1 MASAVGSCAAR
12 AAPRALADAA
22 GRARVGAWLAE
33 IAGTDAGREL
43 RAIGAAHRG
52 AAALIEAIASSSPYL
67 WDIACADP
75 GRLVALLQS
84 DPEARLASCLGDA
97 ACGLR
102 AGGSSADAM
111 RILRAMKAEAALLIA
126 LADIGGLWDVMR
138 VARAVTA
145 VADTAVGGAVHH
157 LLAAAA
163 RAGQLAPRDPDPE
176 TGCGYIV
183 LAMGKMGAGE
193 LNYSSDID
201 LIVLFDPDAPALVPG
216 VEPGPLFV
224 RLTRQLVKMLQER
237 TELGYVFRVDL
248 RLRPDPSSTQIAIS
262 VAAGLDYYEGRGQN
276 WERAAMI
283 KARPCAGDIAA
294 GQAMLADLSPFIWR
308 KYLDFAALGDIHEMK
323 RQIQAYRGHGEVAVE
338 GHNIKLGRGGIREIE
353 FFVQTQQLIAGGRH
367 PQLRSRETLVTL
379 RALSEGGW
387 IDAAA
392 RDDLERA
399 YLFLREV
406 EHRLQMV
413 ADEQTHTLPSTRAEL
428 EAFARFLG
436 YPDRDA
442 FARVLLG
449 HLGAVQQHYMRLFE
463 DAPMRAAERRGLVF
477 PPAADARETLDK
489 LNEMG
494 FRNPLEASATVRRWL
509 AGAPRALKGP
519 AARAVFAELVP
530 ILIDHIARSETPD
543 AALTGFDRFLG
554 NLHGG
559 ATAVLAAAAEP
570 RPRRPGRPRAR
581 HRAAARRHPG
591 TASPGDG
598 CADRFDLLRCLAGTG
613 KARSDPVGFAG
624 AVGLP

>member
-1 MASAVGSCAAR
+1 M
-12 AAPRALADAA
+12 
-22 GRARVGAWLAE
+22 
-33 IAGTDAGREL
+33 
-43 RAIGAAHRG
+43 
-52 AAALIEAIASSSPYL
+52 
-67 WDIACADP
+67 
-75 GRLVALLQS
+75 
-84 DPEARLASCLGDA
+84 
-97 ACGLR
+97 
-102 AGGSSADAM
+102 
-111 RILRAMKAEAALLIA
+111 
-126 LADIGGLWDVMR
+126 
-138 VARAVTA
+138 
-145 VADTAVGGAVHH
+145 
-157 LLAAAA
+157 
-163 RAGQLAPRDPDPE
+163 
-176 TGCGYIV
+176 
-183 LAMGKMGAGE
+183 
-193 LNYSSDID
+193 
-201 LIVLFDPDAPALVPG
+201 
-216 VEPGPLFV
+216 
-224 RLTRQLVKMLQER
+224 
-237 TELGYVFRVDL
+237 
-248 RLRPDPSSTQIAIS
+248 
-262 VAAGLDYYEGRGQN
+262 AAGLDYYEGRGQN

-379 RALSEGGW
+379 RALSAGGW

-428 EAFARFLG
+428 DAFARFLG

-442 FARVLLG
+442 FAEVLLG
-449 HLGAVQQHYMRLFE
+449 HLGAVQQHYVRLFE

-530 ILIDHIARSETPD
+530 VLIDHIARSETPD
-543 AALTGFDRFLG
+543 AALTGFDRLLG

-559 ATAVLAAAAEP
+559 GRLFSLLRRNPDLVALVARVLGTAPRLADT
-570 RPRRPGRPRAR
+570 PGA
-581 HRAAARRHPG
+581 
-591 TASPGDG
+591 ASPGDG
-598 CADRFDLLRCLAGTG
+598 CAGTDLGLLRCLAGTG
-613 KARSDPVGFAG
+613 KARSDPVGFVG
-624 AVGLP
+624 AVDLP